1 MKKPRVIIRTA
12 GSHRIYVEHN
22 GERTVYALKA
32 KRELE
37 IARSSKKNLEACFR
51 SSQIR
56 KFGSAKRPF
65 SSSDL
70 ALVGPGERTY
80 GRRRTVPHPKTDRA
94 RGCFMTAF

>member
-37 IARSSKKNLEACFR
+37 IARSSKKIWRLA
-51 SSQIR
+51 
-56 KFGSAKRPF
+56 FG
-65 SSSDL
+65 
-70 ALVGPGERTY
+70 
-80 GRRRTVPHPKTDRA
+80 RA
-94 RGCFMTAF
+94 RYANSDQPSDRSAALTSLWLGPASGLTAGAGPFPILRRIAPGVAL